1 MSQTISAIYE
11 NGVIRPLQQV
21 ALNNGDEIEVL
32 VIDRR
37 PDPQEAYRILHEISA
52 LPDDG
57 PVDGFSGGDHDSV
70 LYPSQK

>member
-11 NGVIRPLQQV
+11 NGVIRPLQDV

-37 PDPQEAYRILHEISA
+37 PDPRDAYRILREIA
-52 LPDDG
+52 VLPDDG
-57 PVDGFSGGDHDSV
+57 PMDGFSAADHDEI
-70 LYPSQK
+70 LYPSQQ